1 MLAQC
6 SASSISIGGSDVK
19 VTKNVIGLVVV
30 FFDLL
35 ITFLFWCMMLGLKE
49 IQTTVKAEIFADTCY
64 PQDFTVV
71 ISQKP
76 HLESL
81 DELKGVYYAW
91 VENVCAQ
98 EPEEM
103 IPGQLYQVDENQN
116 NVWNVNL
123 GLTNMGYLQYMQQ
136 MGKLLV

>member
-49 IQTTVKAEIFADTCY
+49 IQTTVKAEIFSDTCY

-71 ISQKP
+71 IS
-76 HLESL
+76 
-81 DELKGVYYAW
+81 
-91 VENVCAQ
+91 
-98 EPEEM
+98 
-103 IPGQLYQVDENQN
+103 
-116 NVWNVNL
+116 
-123 GLTNMGYLQYMQQ
+123 
-136 MGKLLV
+136 